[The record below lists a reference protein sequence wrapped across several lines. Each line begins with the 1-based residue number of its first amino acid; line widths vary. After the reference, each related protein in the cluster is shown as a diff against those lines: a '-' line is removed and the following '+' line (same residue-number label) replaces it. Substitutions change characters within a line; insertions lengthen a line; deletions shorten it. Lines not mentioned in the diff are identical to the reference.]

1 MSIENLNILA
11 EFESE
16 TVIDLIDNAY
26 NYLKDKKSVPLKKL
40 TLNIRV
46 PFSAIYQYLRT

>member
-1 MSIENLNILA
+1 MSIEKLKVLA

-16 TVIDLIDNAY
+16 TAIDLIENAY
-26 NYLKDKKSVPLKKL
+26 QYLKDKKAVPLKKL

-46 PFSAIYQYLRT
+46 PFSAIY